1 MMFLTLKKV
10 RMVKYT
16 PPQILTTPQ
25 KIPPAKFLIPPFPQH
40 YLENPAQTSSLSKKS
55 ILKDDLS

>member
-40 YLENPAQTSSLSKKS
+40 YLQKPCTDKL
-55 ILKDDLS
+55 LKQKVHFEG